1 MSEIQD
7 PIEDLVRSMLKEL
20 GEDPGRDGLVRT
32 PQRMAAALRFLTAGY
47 DLDPDKLVNGALFE
61 VHYDQM
67 VLVKDIDF
75 YSLCEHHVLP
85 FFGKVH
91 VGYIP
96 DKKVLGLSKVPRIVD
111 MLARRLQ
118 VQERMTVQIA
128 RTLEDVL
135 EPKGVGVVV
144 QASHLCMAMRGVE
157 RQNSYAVTS
166 SLRGEFERDPK
177 TRAEFMELIRH
188 SRGD

>member
-96 DKKVLGLSKVPRIVD
+96 DKTVLGLSKVPRIVD

>member
-20 GEDPGRDGLVRT
+20 GEDSGRDGLVRT

-47 DLDPDKLVNGALFE
+47 DLDPDTLVNGALFE
-61 VHYDQM
+61 VHYDEM

-177 TRAEFMELIRH
+177 TRAEFMDLIRH

>member
-1 MSEIQD
+1 MSEVED
-7 PIEDLVRSMLKEL
+7 PIEGLVHSMLQEL
-20 GEDPGRDGLVRT
+20 GEDPERDGLLRT
-32 PQRMAAALRFLTAGY
+32 PRRMSSALRFLTGGY
-47 DLDPDKLVNGALFE
+47 ECDPEVLVNGALFD
-61 VHYDQM
+61 VNYDEM